1 MVVCNADTAHRLLSH
16 DTHVCLVSIMEHQ
29 ELDSQ
34 ERDRFRRDGSS
45 SSYVNKKTRK
55 EEERR
60 NLDTVGYVKVLHRSK
75 HVPSSINV
83 DVLISG
89 RSSSTK

>member
-1 MVVCNADTAHRLLSH
+1 
-16 DTHVCLVSIMEHQ
+16 MEHQ

-34 ERDRFRRDGSS
+34 ERDRFRWDGSS
-45 SSYVNKKTRK
+45 SSYVNKKKKKTRE

-60 NLDTVGYVKVLHRSK
+60 NLDTVGYVKVLHKSK
-75 HVPSSINV
+75 HVPGSINV

-89 RSSSTK
+89 RSSSTKWNVLVNQAAIFPRLINE